1 LWRIY
6 LLHIILPWNHSLVEL
21 KFIHCENKYWLLTN
35 KCVCLC
41 ATKIYLNAKNKKTRY
56 LLTKW
61 KLCEE
66 KNHSGAAKPRNSII
80 QKQSKLQSTRTHKT
94 YCSSYTFDYDTKP
107 IVNASQPSLLLE
119 GVFDGFLYLS
129 ANP

>member
-1 LWRIY
+1 
-6 LLHIILPWNHSLVEL
+6 
-21 KFIHCENKYWLLTN
+21 
-35 KCVCLC
+35 
-41 ATKIYLNAKNKKTRY
+41 

-66 KNHSGAAKPRNSII
+66 KNHSGAAKPKKSLI
-80 QKQSKLQSTRTHKT
+80 QKQSKLQSIRTHKT
-94 YCSSYTFDYDTKP
+94 YCSSHTFNYNTKP

-119 GVFDGFLYLS
+119 GIFDGFLYPR